1 MIRHQV
7 FDIRKHTFISM
18 DWITL
23 IGGAAGA
30 KLIDRIWG
38 SIAYYRRVKIAP
50 TRTLVDVNEIYER
63 CFKPILGHTNAE
75 RVTISKVE
83 NSGGPLTPGTELYI
97 SILNEDYSKPMQPMM
112 DLYQR
117 WRPDKYYLELLQA
130 VCKNG
135 SAIVS
140 TDNLPDDSKLKA
152 IYRTQQVKFAEVYFI
167 AQTNNK
173 LFILTVST
181 RSDNGLSQET
191 DRAGVDI
198 GVTAIRNLFAK
209 YYKK

>member
-1 MIRHQV
+1 MLRQA
-7 FDIRKHTFISM
+7 FDVRKHTFITM

-38 SIAYYRRVKIAP
+38 TIAYYRRAKRAP

-63 CFKPILGHTNAE
+63 CFKPIINNTNAE

-83 NSGGPLTPGTELYI
+83 NSGGPLTPGTELYM
-97 SILNEDYSKPMQPMM
+97 SILNEDYSKPLQPTM

-117 WRPDKYYLELLQA
+117 WRPDKYYLELLQS
-130 VCKNG
+130 VCQNG
-135 SAIVS
+135 SAIVQ
-140 TDNLPDDSKLKA
+140 TELLPDDSKLKA
-152 IYRTQQVKFAEVYFI
+152 IYRTQHVTFAEVYFI

-173 LFILTVST
+173 LFILTIST
-181 RSDNGLSQET
+181 RSDNGLSHEA
-191 DRAGVDI
+191 DRAGIDI